1 MPYVE
6 RDSSGR
12 IVAVRLQPDAR
23 ATEPLASDDPQILAF
38 LGLPAAPAAAAAAAG
53 VPAEPFDVLDADF
66 VRVIEDVIDV
76 LIGRHV
82 INLTDLPPEA
92 QAKLMQRKG
101 LRDQMGRASLQL
113 FGDPQ
118 DRGVI

>member
-1 MPYVE
+1 MPFVE
-6 RDSSGR
+6 RDPAGR
-12 IVAVRLQPDAR
+12 IVAVRQEADAR
-23 ATEPLASDDPQILAF
+23 ATEALPSDDPQILAF
-38 LGLPAAPAAAAAAAG
+38 LGLPRASTAAG
-53 VPAEPFDVLDADF
+53 NFGALDADF

-76 LIGRHV
+76 LIARHV

-101 LRDQMGRASLQL
+101 LRDQLGRHSLQL
-113 FGDPQ
+113 FGDAK

>member
-1 MPYVE
+1 MRFVE
-6 RDSSGR
+6 RDPAGR
-12 IVAVRLQPDAR
+12 IVAVRLEADAR
-23 ATEPLASDDPQILAF
+23 ATERLPPDDPQILAF
-38 LGLPAAPAAAAAAAG
+38 LGLSGAPAAAAG
-53 VPAEPFDVLDADF
+53 DFDSLDAGF

-76 LIGRHV
+76 LIARHV

-101 LRDQMGRASLQL
+101 RRDQLGRHSLQL
-113 FGDPQ
+113 FGDEK